1 MLYTH
6 TAHVTLHAI
15 NSAGMAA
22 NGGFA
27 GVLAALR
34 AHPADAAVQLAAAWA
49 VCSFASS
56 SAEHCAALGQAGA
69 CEAVVKLAAAAGTDA
84 VRLYA
89 TVRALVALLGNS
101 YNVTC
106 LGAAGAGQA
115 TVAAMAAHAAN
126 KGLALEGA
134 HTALSSFLYCPVSE
148 VTCSVCARGV

>member
-1 MLYTH
+1 
-6 TAHVTLHAI
+6 
-15 NSAGMAA
+15 MAA

-49 VCSFASS
+49 FCSFAGS

-115 TVAAMAAHAAN
+115 TVAAMAAHTSN
-126 KGLALEGA
+126 KGLALEG
-134 HTALSSFLYCPVSE
+134 TL
-148 VTCSVCARGV
+148 